1 MVCEGPCDLSRA
13 GLHDPRSSLCLHR
26 PASSASFLLL
36 GNAKLITSSEPLCL
50 PLTLPQC
57 FVPRS
62 SAGSSL
68 GSFRFN
74 FKYHPLRE
82 AFLDHSV
89 EKSLKSLSILLL
101 CYCLHST
108 YYYWKLSYFFVHLFI
123 VCLFLL
129 KCSLCE
135 GRGFLFCELLY
146 A

>member
-1 MVCEGPCDLSRA
+1 MVYEGPCDLSPA
-13 GLHDPRSSLCLHR
+13 GLQDLRSSLCLHH
-26 PASSASFLLL
+26 PASSTSFLLL

-50 PLTLPQC
+50 PLTLSQC
-57 FVPRS
+57 FISRS
-62 SAGSSL
+62 LAGWSL

-74 FKYHPLRE
+74 FKCHPLRE
-82 AFLDHSV
+82 AFPDHSV

-108 YYYWKLSYFFVHLFI
+108 YYYWKLFYFSVHLFI
-123 VCLFLL
+123 VCLFSL